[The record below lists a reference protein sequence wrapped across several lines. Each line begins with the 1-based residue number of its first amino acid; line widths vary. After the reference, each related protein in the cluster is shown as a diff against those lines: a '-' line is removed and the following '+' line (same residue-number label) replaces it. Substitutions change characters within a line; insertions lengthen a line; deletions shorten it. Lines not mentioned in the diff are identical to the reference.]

1 MKAADAGDAD
11 GVGRPVL
18 LDLSTHAGE
27 GGEHRFGVVGEQ
39 HAGQLGAALGQPGTQ
54 QGPVGQAFRAGQDDG
69 GVGGLGQA
77 AQAEGVDDHRAT
89 LRGGQPPTYPLP
101 EA

>member
-1 MKAADAGDAD
+1 MPVRAASIAS
-11 GVGRPVL
+11 VSSEN
-18 LDLSTHAGE
+18 STPS
-27 GGEHRFGVVGEQ
+27 
-39 HAGQLGAALGQPGTQ
+39 QLGAALGQPGTQ